1 MKARKILLLFAIVI
15 ATLLALTYLFPRNGI
30 TVGSLTLRFPTLHS
44 LVERTDVAN
53 TEIVND
59 TATGQM
65 TLEDSIAFYRKLI
78 DSSALRFWLP
88 EPHYF
93 DDFWQSATKARK
105 QKRTIRILH
114 YGDSQIE
121 LDHISSRLRANM
133 QRRYG
138 GGGPGMLPFH
148 TTTPTMTVRQ
158 SNSGDLIHLAS
169 FGDSLA
175 VRSRGN
181 YGLMMQC
188 FRLEGGSATVT
199 VRSANSN
206 RVDDAAKNFER
217 VQLVANNRGGLVAAF
232 TNLKNKKESQQ
243 KNAPQGVGSLM
254 WRTDTVTNGIRLHV
268 SGNADLY
275 AITIDA
281 DSGGIAV
288 DNIPMRGCSGQQ
300 FTLVNEQLLT
310 AAYATL
316 DIGMII
322 LQFGGNTVP
331 YLKDSK
337 DISTYCRSIAK
348 QIAYVHRC
356 CPKAKLLFVG
366 PSDMS
371 KRIRGEV
378 QTYPIIPELID
389 SLAATATA
397 NGAAYWSIYHA
408 MGGLN
413 TMPQWTRQGLAGN
426 DYIHFSQKGADKMGD
441 LLAEAFD
448 NSHSLYILEQRWAQL
463 QPKAEK
469 KAIQKSKAKT
479 NRKARN
485 SRRKRG
491 GGR

>member
-1 MKARKILLLFAIVI
+1 MKARIILQLFALVI
-15 ATLLALTYLFPRNGI
+15 ATLLALTFLFPRDGI
-30 TVGSLTLRFPTLHS
+30 TVGGLTLRFTTLHS
-44 LVERTDVAN
+44 LSEQHNTAN
-53 TEIVND
+53 SKYTND
-59 TATGQM
+59 TIPGQM
-65 TLEDSIAFYRKLI
+65 ALEDSIVFYRNLV

-88 EPHYF
+88 EPTYF
-93 DDFWQSATKARK
+93 DNFWQAATTARK
-105 QKRTIRILH
+105 QNRTVRIMH

-121 LDHISSRLRANM
+121 LDHISSRLRAYM
-133 QRRYG
+133 QRTYG
-138 GGGPGMLPFH
+138 GGGPGMLPFQ
-148 TTTPTMTVRQ
+148 TITPTLTVRQ
-158 SNSGDLIHLAS
+158 GNSGDLIHLAP

-175 VRSRGN
+175 MRSWGN

-188 FRLEGGSATVT
+188 FRLEGGAATVT

-206 RVDDAAKNFER
+206 RVDDAAKRFER
-217 VQLVANNRGGLVAAF
+217 VQLVANNRGGLVANF
-232 TNLKNKKESQQ
+232 TNLKNKKETQQ
-243 KNAPQGVGSLM
+243 QTAPTGVGTLM
-254 WRTDTVTNGIRLHV
+254 WHTDTVTDGIRLHV
-268 SGNADLY
+268 SGSADLY
-275 AITIDA
+275 AVTIDA
-281 DSGGIAV
+281 NSGGIAV

-310 AAYATL
+310 AAYSTL
-316 DIGMII
+316 DVGMII

-331 YLKDSK
+331 YLKDS
-337 DISTYCRSIAK
+337 DGISTYCRSIAK

-356 CPKAKLLFVG
+356 CPNAKLLFIG

-371 KRIRGEV
+371 TRIRGEV

-408 MGGLN
+408 MGGHN

-448 NSHSLYILEQRWAQL
+448 NSHRLYLLEQRWAQL
-463 QPKAEK
+463 HPKVENNI
-469 KAIQKSKAKT
+469 IQKSPFKK
-479 NRKARN
+479 NREGRH

-491 GGR
+491 GNR

>member
-1 MKARKILLLFAIVI
+1 MKARKILLIFSIVI
-15 ATLLALTYLFPRNGI
+15 ATLLALTFLFPREGI
-30 TVGSLTLRFPTLHS
+30 ALGGLTLRLPTLHS
-44 LVERTDVAN
+44 LAERKDRGNMDV
-53 TEIVND
+53 VN
-59 TATGQM
+59 AAVPGQM
-65 TLEDSIAFYRKLI
+65 PLEDSIAFYRKLV

-88 EPHYF
+88 EPHYL
-93 DDFWQSATKARK
+93 DDFWQAATEAKSH
-105 QKRTIRILH
+105 KRTVRIMH

-121 LDHISSRLRANM
+121 LDHISSRLRAYM
-133 QRRYG
+133 QRTYG

-148 TTTPTMTVRQ
+148 TITPTLTVRQ
-158 SNSGDLIHLAS
+158 SNSGDLTHLAS

-181 YGLMMQC
+181 YGIMMQC

-199 VRSANSN
+199 VKSATNSH
-206 RVDDAAKNFER
+206 VDDAAKRFER
-217 VQLVANNRGGLVAAF
+217 VQLVANNRGGLVADF
-232 TNLKNKKESQQ
+232 TNLKNKKETQQ
-243 KNAPQGVGSLM
+243 KKAPQGVGVLQ

-268 SGNADLY
+268 SGSADLY

-310 AAYATL
+310 AAYSTL
-316 DIGMII
+316 DVGMII
-322 LQFGGNTVP
+322 LQFGGNSVP
-331 YLKDSK
+331 YFKDSQ

-348 QIAYVHRC
+348 QIAYVHQC
-356 CPKAKLLFVG
+356 CPNAKLLFIG

-371 KRIRGEV
+371 KRIRGEL

-397 NGAAYWSIYHA
+397 SGAAYWSIYHA

-448 NSHSLYILEQRWAQL
+448 NSHRLYVLEQRLAQL
-463 QPKAEK
+463 LQTSTANEGWG
-469 KAIQKSKAKT
+469 AIL
-479 NRKARN
+479 
-485 SRRKRG
+485 SRHKRG
-491 GGR
+491 GSQ